1 MKNISGET
9 KFFIGII
16 LTTIIILT
24 GAVIIFSRPEKPVS
38 MDILIRNDS
47 QATGSAQAKATLVE
61 FSDFECPACII
72 AYPLVKEITSKYAQ
86 DLKFVYRNF
95 PLEQHPLAMGA
106 ATAAEAAGLQGKFWE
121 MHDLL
126 FQKQGD
132 LNDEVIKQL
141 AKDLQLDMIKF
152 DADKNSQNIKQKIQN
167 DTNDALS
174 LKINSTPTF
183 FLNGQRLNLVNL
195 TDLEAE
201 IKKIIDK

>member
-38 MDILIRNDS
+38 ADILVKADS
-47 QATGSAQAKATLVE
+47 QSTGSAQAKATLVE
-61 FSDFECPACII
+61 FSDFECPACIAASVYI
-72 AYPLVKEITSKYAQ
+72 KDVTSKYAQ

-195 TDLEAE
+195 TDLETE
-201 IKKIIDK
+201 IKKVIDK